1 MVMKTLLILQGAILI
16 SLSLTAQKTGG
27 IKPTRDSMLRWH
39 SVYSKSTNS
48 SNRIFIVRHAEKQSG
63 KDPLLTT
70 EGNQR
75 AGDLARRLKKENIEK
90 IYVSEYKRTQHTA
103 DSLLLWYNID
113 TVQYIADTSCTD
125 LFERITQHHDWNRR
139 ILIVSHSNIIP
150 SIIYK
155 LGITDFPQHNIPDAE
170 FDNLYLITA
179 NKKGAVL
186 KKMKYGKK
194 SGKSATMQ

>member
-1 MVMKTLLILQGAILI
+1 MNKFIFLSLLILI
-16 SLSLTAQKTGG
+16 SIHALAQKTGG

-39 SVYSKSTNS
+39 SVYNKSTNS
-48 SNRIFIVRHAEKQSG
+48 SNRIFIVRHAEKEAG

-75 AGDLARRLKKENIEK
+75 AGDLARKLKKENIEK
-90 IYVSEYKRTQHTA
+90 IYVSEFKRTQHTA
-103 DSLLLWYNID
+103 DSLIAWYNID
-113 TVQYIADTSCTD
+113 TVQYKADTSCND

-139 ILIVSHSNIIP
+139 ILIISHSNIIP
-150 SIIYK
+150 ALIYK
-155 LGITDFPQHNIPDAE
+155 LGISKFPQCNIPDDE

-186 KKMKYGKK
+186 KKMKYGKR
-194 SGKSATMQ
+194 SGISAKME

>member
-1 MVMKTLLILQGAILI
+1 MTMKTLLILPAAILF
-16 SLSLTAQKTGG
+16 SLCIAAQKTGG
-27 IKPTRDSMLRWH
+27 IKPTRDSMLQWH
-39 SVYSKSTNS
+39 SVYNKSTNS
-48 SNRIFIVRHAEKQSG
+48 SNRIFIVRHAEKEAG

-90 IYVSEYKRTQHTA
+90 IYVSEFKRTQNTA
-103 DSLLLWYNID
+103 DSLLAWYNID

-150 SIIYK
+150 FIIYK

-186 KKMKYGKK
+186 KKMKYGKR
-194 SGKSATMQ
+194 SGKSATMR